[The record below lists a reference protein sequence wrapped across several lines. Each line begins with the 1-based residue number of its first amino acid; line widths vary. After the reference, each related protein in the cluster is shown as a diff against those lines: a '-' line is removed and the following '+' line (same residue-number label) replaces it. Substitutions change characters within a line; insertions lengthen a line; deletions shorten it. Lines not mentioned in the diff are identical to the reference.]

1 MYIQVYIGFIT
12 RFKDRNDF
20 CNFIKFRKDTSF
32 EGSIEYMRK
41 RYCDVEN
48 IFFIRELLILS
59 KPVERGA

>member
-48 IFFIRELLILS
+48 NFFDKRIADII
-59 KPVERGA
+59 KTC